1 MRQDVAHETISTND
15 DEKAL
20 INWLI
25 LSQIPR
31 FGVSRWLKFYS
42 KFNINLAELLSSSAE
57 TLDEFGF
64 NQQQISAI
72 TTPNRQLIDKSL
84 QWFYDK
90 EQRFLIHFA
99 HSKYPYLLKQIPSAP
114 PVLFGYGRCDLL
126 SSYQLS
132 MVGSRNPTPQGKESA
147 KRFAHL
153 LCESGW
159 IVTSGLAMGIDG
171 LSHQGALI
179 GERST
184 IAVLGTAIDKMY
196 PRRHIK
202 LAEQILEHDG
212 VIISEFAPGSLSRPE
227 NFPRRNR
234 IISGL
239 SLGVLVVEAAIKS
252 GSLITARYALEQN
265 REVLAIPGNIQNPLA
280 AGCNLLIQQGAKL
293 VTCIE
298 DILEEFPQVNDL
310 LANSNEDK
318 LKKKSFQSLASDK
331 LLDSVDFEVTPLDI
345 VAQRSGIEVT
355 EVMSKLLEFELRG
368 LVTSVPGG
376 YIKLGEK

>member
-1 MRQDVAHETISTND
+1 MQQDVAHEIIATEDN
-15 DEKAL
+15 EQAL

-31 FGVSRWLKFYS
+31 FGVSRWLKFNS
-42 KFNINLAELLSSSAE
+42 KFNINLAELLSLSAQALE
-57 TLDEFGF
+57 NFGF
-64 NQQQISAI
+64 NQQQISVI

-84 QWFYDK
+84 QWLHDK
-90 EQRFLIHFA
+90 DQRFLIHFS
-99 HSKYPYLLKQIPSAP
+99 HSKYPYLLKQISSAP
-114 PVLFGYGRCDLL
+114 PIIFGYGRCDLL
-126 SSYQLS
+126 SSYQIA
-132 MVGSRNPTPQGKESA
+132 MVGSRNPTAHGKENA

-153 LCESGW
+153 LSESGW

-202 LAEQILEHDG
+202 LAEQILEYDG
-212 VIISEFAPGSLSRPE
+212 AIVSEFAPSSPSRPE

-265 REVLAIPGNIQNPLA
+265 REVLAIPGNIQNSLA
-280 AGCNLLIQQGAKL
+280 AGCHLLIQQGAKL

-298 DILEEFPQVNDL
+298 DILEEFPHPNQVLVD
-310 LANSNEDK
+310 SNKDK
-318 LKKKSFQSLASDK
+318 LQKNSFQSLASDK

>member
-1 MRQDVAHETISTND
+1 MQQDVARETIVTDNN
-15 DEKAL
+15 EQAL

-31 FGVSRWLKFYS
+31 FGVSRWLKLNS
-42 KFNINLAELLSSSAE
+42 KFEINLEELLTSSTK
-57 TLDEFGF
+57 TLDGFGF
-64 NQQQISAI
+64 NQQQISVI
-72 TTPNRQLIDKSL
+72 TTPNRQLIDTSL
-84 QWFYDK
+84 QWLYDK
-90 EQRFLIHFA
+90 EQRFLIHHA
-99 HSKYPYLLKQIPSAP
+99 HSKYPYLLKQIASAP
-114 PVLFGYGRCDLL
+114 PVLFGYGCCDLL
-126 SSYQLS
+126 SSHQIA
-132 MVGSRNPTPQGKESA
+132 MVGSRNPTHQGKESA

-153 LCESGW
+153 LSESGW
-159 IVTSGLAMGIDG
+159 VVTSGLAMGIDG
-171 LSHQGALI
+171 LSHQGALTKK
-179 GERST
+179 RST

-212 VIISEFAPGSLSRPE
+212 VIVSEFAPLSPSRPE

-239 SLGVLVVEAAIKS
+239 SYGVLVVEAAIKS

-265 REVLAIPGNIQNPLA
+265 REVLAIPGNIHNPLS
-280 AGCNLLIQQGAKL
+280 AGCHLLIQEGAKL

-298 DILEEFPQVNDL
+298 DILEEFPKINQSLSGVN
-310 LANSNEDK
+310 NDK
-318 LKKKSFQSLASDK
+318 LQNKSSQSLASDK

-345 VAQRSGIEVT
+345 VAQRSNIEVT
-355 EVMSKLLEFELRG
+355 EVMSKLLELELRG